1 LHTRS
6 SLYGRDIVKRL
17 PVKIILIILV
27 AALVT
32 QPDHN
37 AGAQSLSR
45 KNTARDFQMSP
56 SAVQE
61 PLQDE
66 RVPRTS
72 HMIIKF
78 KDTPRSGGTI
88 QLTRQEIQ
96 HLSAESGVD
105 LNYFRTMSGGAQ
117 VLQLSESLHVGEIQ
131 ALSRRLMMLPE
142 VEYAE
147 PDLML
152 QPTLLPNDPRFGE
165 QWHYYGDWGI
175 NAPAAWD
182 LTTGSS
188 TIVVAVID
196 TGITNH
202 ADLRANIIPGYDF
215 ISDVPTAND
224 GNGRDNNPADP
235 GDWVSTN
242 ECANGVPP
250 GESSWH
256 GTHVAGTIGAVGNNG
271 LGVAGINW
279 HSKIL
284 PVRIL
289 GKCGGFLSDAVD
301 AIRWAAGLPVPGV
314 PANPNPARVLN
325 MSFGEAGPCGITL
338 QNAINNATAIG
349 AVVVVAAGN
358 ELSDA
363 TDTTPANCSGVITV
377 AATDETGDLA
387 LYSNY
392 GSTVEISAPGGGFF
406 TGVLSTSNAGT
417 TSPASDN
424 YVTHMGTSMAAPH
437 VSGVVSL
444 MLSRNPYLN
453 PNQVLQIIQQT
464 AKPFPGGGLC
474 DLFFPCGSGI
484 VDAGAA
490 VAAVPSQSFAD
501 VPADYWAQDYIERLY
516 ASGITE
522 GCGVNPLNYCP
533 EATVTRAQMAVFLER
548 GIHRSSYNP
557 LGVGGSTGFDDVST
571 GYWAAAW
578 IKQLA
583 AEGITGGCGSGNY
596 CPEAPVTRAQMAIF
610 LLRSKHGSSYSPP
623 GAGGST
629 GFGDVPPDY
638 WAAAWIKQLVA
649 EGITAGCGTGVYCP
663 EVPVTRAQMAVF
675 LVRTFSLP

>member
-1 LHTRS
+1 LT
-6 SLYGRDIVKRL
+6 
-17 PVKIILIILV
+17 ILV
-27 AALVT
+27 AALVA
-32 QPDHN
+32 QPDHS

-45 KNTARDFQMSP
+45 KNPARDFQMVP
-56 SAVQE
+56 SAVQKL
-61 PLQDE
+61 LQDE
-66 RVPRTS
+66 GIPRTS

-78 KDTPRSGGTI
+78 RDMTRSAGTI
-88 QLTRQEIQ
+88 QLTRRELQR
-96 HLSAESGVD
+96 LSAGAGVD
-105 LNYFRTMSGGAQ
+105 LDYFRTMSDGAQ
-117 VLQLSESLHVGEIQ
+117 VLQLSEYLPVEEMQ
-131 ALSRRLMMLPE
+131 AISQRLMTLPE

-147 PDLML
+147 PDLIL
-152 QPTLLPNDPRFGE
+152 QPTLIPNDPRFGD

-175 NAPAAWD
+175 NVPAAWD

-188 TIVVAVID
+188 AIVVAVID

-215 ISDVPTAND
+215 ISDILTAND

-250 GESSWH
+250 GDSSWH

-301 AIRWAAGLPVPGV
+301 AIQWAAGLPVPGV
-314 PANPNPARVLN
+314 PTNPNPARVLN

-338 QNAINNATAIG
+338 QNAINNVTAMG

-406 TGVLSTSNAGT
+406 AGVLSTSNTGT
-417 TSPASDN
+417 TGPVSDS

-444 MLSRNPYLN
+444 MLSRNPYLT
-453 PNQVLQIIQQT
+453 PNQVLQIIQHT
-464 AKPFPGGGLC
+464 AKPFPGSGLC

-501 VPADYWAQDYIERLY
+501 VPADYWAQDFVERLY
-516 ASGITE
+516 ASGITD
-522 GCGVNPLNYCP
+522 GCSVTPLQYCP

-548 GIHRSSYNP
+548 GIHSSSYNP
-557 LGVGGSTGFDDVST
+557 PAVGLSTGFTDVAID
-571 GYWAAAW
+571 YWAGAW

-583 AEGITGGCGSGNY
+583 ADGITSGCGSSIY
-596 CPEAPVTRAQMAIF
+596 CPENSVTRAQMAVF
-610 LLRSKHGSSYSPP
+610 LLRSKYGASYAPP
-623 GAGGST
+623 AVGAGT
-629 GFGDVPPDY
+629 GFGDVSSDY
-638 WAAAWIKQLVA
+638 WAGAWIKQLVA
-649 EGITAGCGTGVYCP
+649 EGITAGCGNGNYCP
-663 EVPVTRAQMAVF
+663 ESPVTRAQMAVF
-675 LVRTFSLP
+675 LVRTFNLP

>member
-1 LHTRS
+1 
-6 SLYGRDIVKRL
+6 
-17 PVKIILIILV
+17 
-27 AALVT
+27 
-32 QPDHN
+32 
-37 AGAQSLSR
+37 
-45 KNTARDFQMSP
+45 
-56 SAVQE
+56 
-61 PLQDE
+61 
-66 RVPRTS
+66 
-72 HMIIKF
+72 
-78 KDTPRSGGTI
+78 
-88 QLTRQEIQ
+88 
-96 HLSAESGVD
+96 
-105 LNYFRTMSGGAQ
+105 
-117 VLQLSESLHVGEIQ
+117 
-131 ALSRRLMMLPE
+131 
-142 VEYAE
+142 
-147 PDLML
+147 
-152 QPTLLPNDPRFGE
+152 
-165 QWHYYGDWGI
+165 
-175 NAPAAWD
+175 
-182 LTTGSS
+182 
-188 TIVVAVID
+188 
-196 TGITNH
+196 
-202 ADLRANIIPGYDF
+202 
-215 ISDVPTAND
+215 
-224 GNGRDNNPADP
+224 
-235 GDWVSTN
+235 
-242 ECANGVPP
+242 
-250 GESSWH
+250 
-256 GTHVAGTIGAVGNNG
+256 
-271 LGVAGINW
+271 
-279 HSKIL
+279 
-284 PVRIL
+284 
-289 GKCGGFLSDAVD
+289 
-301 AIRWAAGLPVPGV
+301 
-314 PANPNPARVLN
+314 
-325 MSFGEAGPCGITL
+325 L

-444 MLSRNPYLN
+444 MLSRNPYLT

-548 GIHRSSYNP
+548 GIHRSSYSP
-557 LGVGGSTGFDDVST
+557 PGVGGSTGFDDVST

-649 EGITAGCGTGVYCP
+649 EGISAGCGTSVYCP

>member
-1 LHTRS
+1 M
-6 SLYGRDIVKRL
+6 KRL
-17 PVKIILIILV
+17 SVRIILIILIILV
-27 AALVT
+27 TALIT
-32 QPDHN
+32 QPDHI
-37 AGAQSLSR
+37 AGAQSISR
-45 KNTARDFQMSP
+45 KNTVPGTQIFPFAPQK
-56 SAVQE
+56 

-72 HMIIKF
+72 HVIIKF
-78 KDTPRSGGTI
+78 RDTTHGAGTI
-88 QLTRQEIQ
+88 QLNRQEIQ
-96 HLSAESGVD
+96 RLSAGSGVD
-105 LNYFRTMSGGAQ
+105 LDYFRTMSGGAQ
-117 VLQLSESLHVGEIQ
+117 VLQVSEYLPLEEMRVI
-131 ALSRRLMMLPE
+131 SRRLMTLPE

-147 PDLML
+147 PDLIL
-152 QPTLLPNDPRFGE
+152 QPTLIPNDPRFGD

-215 ISDVPTAND
+215 ISDIPTAND

-242 ECANGVPP
+242 ECANGAPP
-250 GESSWH
+250 GNSSWH
-256 GTHVAGTIGAVGNNG
+256 GTHVAGTIGAVGDNG

-301 AIRWAAGLPVPGV
+301 AIQWAAGLSVPGV
-314 PANPNPARVLN
+314 LANPNPARVLN

-338 QNAINNATAIG
+338 QNAINNVVAAG

-358 ELSDA
+358 ELTDA

-377 AATDETGDLA
+377 AATDESGDLA

-392 GSTVEISAPGGGFF
+392 GSTVEVSAPGGGFF
-406 TGVLSTSNAGT
+406 AGVLSTSNAGT
-417 TSPASDN
+417 TSPASDSYASN
-424 YVTHMGTSMAAPH
+424 IGTSMAAPH

-444 MLSRNPYLN
+444 MFSRNPYLT
-453 PNQVLQIIQQT
+453 PNQVLQIIQHT
-464 AKPFPGGGLC
+464 ARPFPGGGLC
-474 DLFFPCGSGI
+474 DLFFSCGSGI

-501 VPADYWAQDYIERLY
+501 VSADYWAQDYIERLY
-516 ASGITE
+516 ASGITD
-522 GCGVNPLNYCP
+522 GCGVSPLRYCP
-533 EATVTRAQMAVFLER
+533 EAIVNRAQMAVFLER
-548 GIHRSSYNP
+548 SIHGSSYTP
-557 LGVGGSTGFDDVST
+557 PVVGAITGFNDVPSN
-571 GYWAAAW
+571 YWAAAW

-583 AEGITGGCGSGNY
+583 AEGITGGCGNGNY
-596 CPEAPVTRAQMAIF
+596 CPELAVTRAQMAIF
-610 LLRSKHGSSYSPP
+610 LLHSKHGASYSPP
-623 GAGGST
+623 AVGAGT
-629 GFGDVPPDY
+629 GFSDIPPDY
-638 WAAAWIKQLVA
+638 WAAAWIKQLVT
-649 EGITAGCGTGVYCP
+649 EGIAAGCGGGNFCP
-663 EVPVTRAQMAVF
+663 GAPVTRAQMAVF
-675 LVRTFSLP
+675 LVRTFNLP